1 MTEPTTETPTP
12 TPPAPPAGGFDMNQP
27 TIIALCY
34 IAGWGTGGV
43 SGLVGLILS
52 LTWASENKEPWA
64 ASHFTYLARTFWV
77 ALAGVVIGV
86 VLTIVFIGIL
96 ILALVPVYVTV
107 RAIMSLLKAQ
117 KHEPMPDP
125 ETLLF

>member
-1 MTEPTTETPTP
+1 MTEPATNETGTQ
-12 TPPAPPAGGFDMNQP
+12 PPAPSGGFDMNQP

-43 SGLVGLILS
+43 SGIVGLILA
-52 LTWASENKEPWA
+52 LTWQGENKEPWA

-77 ALAGVVIGV
+77 ALAGLVVGIV
-86 VLTIVFIGIL
+86 FTIVFVGVL

-117 KHEPMPDP
+117 KHEPMPNP